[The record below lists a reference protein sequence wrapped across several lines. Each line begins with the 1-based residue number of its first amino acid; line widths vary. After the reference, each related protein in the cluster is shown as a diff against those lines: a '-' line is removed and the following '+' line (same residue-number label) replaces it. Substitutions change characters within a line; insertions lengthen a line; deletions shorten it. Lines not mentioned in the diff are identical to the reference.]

1 MKIEYFLPNIDK
13 NVRIELRLFEIAVFL
28 TVLVFFFWTIISFY
42 INYTL
47 FTKSIY
53 IACTV
58 YYSLIYVA
66 QKRNVSF
73 NLLATA
79 YFVFSFIVLMISW
92 FPAGGITGAILQF
105 VILVFFS
112 GLLVLPI
119 RTYLVFVLI
128 TVVTV
133 ISFSIYE
140 FYNPGSASPYLNE
153 VNRIRDVS
161 IASIVTIIMLG
172 FSLFIFKKSYWEDR
186 DALTKAIKTIGV
198 EKLRAE
204 SADKAKSQFLAT
216 ISHEMRTPLNGIV
229 GLSEILA
236 ETKLDGDQ
244 AEMVR
249 NLQYS
254 SNLLYSLISDVLDL
268 TTIADENLALNE
280 TKIHLKKEIRD
291 IVEIFKPRI
300 DAKKNK
306 LDLTISL
313 DESIPTTIYGDL
325 IRVRQVLINLINNAI
340 KFTNEGFIKVR
351 AIVLANDDEVTT
363 IQFSVEDSGIGI
375 SESDRDKIFTR
386 FFRTNVATEVEGTG
400 LGLTISKQLVD
411 LMGGSITFSSEL
423 GKGSI
428 FTFVLPFKSVSN
440 VNFDEQEKSN
450 VKRLTNLKVLIAED
464 VPINQMVLKKM
475 LTNLG
480 VTDID
485 IASDGEEALK
495 HAKNKI
501 YDLVLMDIQMPKMD
515 GTEASKRI
523 RDYYNGNM
531 PFKIIAV
538 TANVMKEDFE
548 LYKKS
553 GIVDVLSKP
562 VNMKMLTDVLTKYT

>member
-58 YYSLIYVA
+58 YYSLIYVV

-119 RTYLVFVLI
+119 RSYLVFVLI

>member
-58 YYSLIYVA
+58 YYSLIYVV

-119 RTYLVFVLI
+119 RSYLVFVLI

-428 FTFVLPFKSVSN
+428 YTFVLPFKSVSN